1 MAIRLMYIT
10 NNPQIAKIAEKTGV
24 DRVFID
30 MEYIGKE
37 KRQAG
42 LDSVKSHHTI
52 EDIRNVRKVINKSE
66 LLVRVNPIHEATTE
80 YGDSYDEI
88 NAVIDAGA
96 DVLMLPMYKSVAEV
110 EKFLRI
116 VNGRAKT
123 QLLTETPEAH
133 RITLE
138 VVQIPEVDE
147 IHIGLNDL
155 HLAYKK
161 NFMFELLADGTV
173 DEICKMI
180 KTSNKK
186 YGFGGIARIGYGL
199 LPAEYIIREHYRL
212 GSTCAILSRAFCN
225 ANKIDNTE
233 EIEQLFAKELVR
245 IRKAE
250 VEASQMTAEEFLENH
265 KEVRKIVNNIVAVE
279 RGLRKC

>member
-1 MAIRLMYIT
+1 MPIRLMYIT
-10 NNPQIAKIAEKTGV
+10 NNPQIAKIAEDTGV
-24 DRVFID
+24 DRIFVD

-37 KRQAG
+37 ERQAG

-52 EDIRNVRKVINKSE
+52 SDIKAVRKVLSKSE
-66 LLVRVNPIHEATTE
+66 LVVRVNPIHEATSS
-80 YGDSYDEI
+80 YGDSYEEI
-88 NAVIDAGA
+88 SAAIDAGA

-116 VNGRAKT
+116 VDGRAKT
-123 QLLTETPEAH
+123 QLLIETPEAQQ
-133 RITLE
+133 ITSKIIK
-138 VVQIPEVDE
+138 IPEVDE

-161 NFMFELLADGTV
+161 KFMFELLADGTV
-173 DEICKMI
+173 DEICKI
-180 KTSNKK
+180 LGSSDKK

-199 LPAEYIIREHYRL
+199 LPAEYVIREHYRL

-225 ANKIDNTE
+225 ANKMNNIV
-233 EIEQLFAKELVR
+233 EIEQLFAEEMVR

-250 VEASQMTAEEFLENH
+250 EEAANMTNQELLDNH
-265 KEVRKIVNNIVAVE
+265 RIVKQIVSEIVAA
-279 RGLRKC
+279 K